1 MKKVLMLSLLIICV
15 IVTGCTNNN
24 SDVDVNYKEDLE
36 HQISSN
42 YTYRFIGESDHFY
55 FETGKVYYN
64 NTERELLISNFKVK
78 NNIDKNAKF
87 SINLYF
93 NDKILYGDV
102 YNSNNLLSKEELE
115 NTIIG
120 EHGYLGDYDQN
131 GNIIGESDSFLETTK
146 ENFKDSIRLDI
157 KYCVKSKCET
167 ETLKLKYLDN
177 D

>member
-1 MKKVLMLSLLIICV
+1 MKKLILLSLLMVSII
-15 IVTGCTNNN
+15 ITGCTNSN

-42 YTYRFIGESDHFY
+42 YTYKFIGESEHFY

-78 NNIDKNAKF
+78 NNVDQDAKF

-93 NDKILYGDV
+93 NNKILYGNE
-102 YNSNNLLSKEELE
+102 YNSNDLITKEEVE
-115 NTIIG
+115 KTIIG
-120 EHGYLGDYDQN
+120 EHGYLGNYDQN

-157 KYCVKSKCET
+157 RYCIKNKCET
-167 ETLKLKYLDN
+167 ETLKLEYITS
-177 D
+177 